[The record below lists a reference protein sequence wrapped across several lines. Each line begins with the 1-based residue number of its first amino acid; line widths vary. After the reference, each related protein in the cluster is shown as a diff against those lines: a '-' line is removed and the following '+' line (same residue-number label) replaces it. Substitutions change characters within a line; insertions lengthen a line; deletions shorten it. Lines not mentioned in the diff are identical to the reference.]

1 MTFES
6 RETGPRWYSPGSTP
20 MDARIAGTAR
30 TSPRLLAEIVPPLN
44 SPTARERIMIQPYG
58 EIREN
63 GPFMIIL
70 HPTNNLI
77 TRILIGEKQV
87 ELLNPQVPPSKSHR
101 ILRGSSSRP
110 LNKEYIEDRL
120 TTRICRLEGVVWKG
134 APLRLFAPFLRR
146 NGAWWLPRRRLRS
159 LSWVW

>member
-1 MTFES
+1 MEGRMKPSRRGEGRGMTIVRRS
-6 RETGPRWYSPGSTP
+6 RFQCILQAFLTVSQSTL
-20 MDARIAGTAR
+20 
-30 TSPRLLAEIVPPLN
+30 SHL
-44 SPTARERIMIQPYG
+44 YG

-77 TRILIGEKQV
+77 TRILIGKKQV

-120 TTRICRLEGVVWKG
+120 TTRACRLEGVVWKG